1 MVRKR
6 ILRTDE
12 DVTSQAGWLFADSFL
27 ALMVI
32 FLATISFVP
41 STYGGGGGEI
51 LGTGRIGNIAG
62 ANYVDGMVLAYEIV
76 DPIRINAD
84 IAAYIKEKGLA
95 PNTRVFYAKIIGG
108 YSKNDSDLVGTTRAI
123 EFAINLRKAG
133 VSYFDNAKIDIG
145 SSKLIPE
152 KTILLRLTLSPN
164 GE

>member
-1 MVRKR
+1 MARKR
-6 ILRTDE
+6 ILSADE

-27 ALMVI
+27 ALMII

-62 ANYVDGMVLAYEIV
+62 TNYVEGMVLAYEVV
-76 DPIRINAD
+76 DPIRINED

-108 YSKNDSDLVGTTRAI
+108 YSEKDADSVGTTRAI

-133 VSYFDNAKIDIG
+133 VSYFGNTKIDIG

>member
-1 MVRKR
+1 MARKR
-6 ILRTDE
+6 ILSADE

-27 ALMVI
+27 ALMII

-41 STYGGGGGEI
+41 STYGGGGEI

-62 ANYVDGMVLAYEIV
+62 TNYVDGMVLAYEVV
-76 DPIRINAD
+76 DPIRINED

-108 YSKNDSDLVGTTRAI
+108 YSEKDSDSVGTTRAI

-152 KTILLRLTLSPN
+152 KTIILRLTLSPN

>member
-1 MVRKR
+1 VARKR
-6 ILRTDE
+6 ILNADE

-27 ALMVI
+27 ALMII

-62 ANYVDGMVLAYEIV
+62 TNYVDGLVLAYEVV
-76 DPIRINAD
+76 DPIRINQD
-84 IAAYIKEKGLA
+84 IAGYIKEKELA

-108 YSKNDSDLVGTTRAI
+108 YSEKDSDLVGTTRAI

-152 KTILLRLTLSPN
+152 KTIVLRLTLSPN